1 MKKIYIQPE
10 LLLETAQ
17 MSDMVMLETSDY
29 PADPSQPVLGKDR
42 DEFDEID
49 EEILDILQEQEGEQK
64 SLW

>member
-17 MSDMVMLETSDY
+17 MSDMVMLEISTY

-49 EEILDILQEQEGEQK
+49 EEILGILQEQEGEQK